1 MKQELGFSEEVTEIC
16 RNKTEETTQG
26 ENLKICISKTQTR
39 RKFSQHTYLTKDSY
53 QGYVYNQFKSI
64 IKKKMK
70 QLEMGGGLTQKNT
83 YQRLIIMKKQSI
95 FLVIREMQIK
105 NITQLH
111 YTVIRTVT
119 IKNIDQIDFL
129 AEIHSKLNSTFLP
142 NSPTSW
148 TKAHQAPL
156 S

>member
-1 MKQELGFSEEVTEIC
+1 MSPTAKLNVLPEGIFQNGAQIESAQSTVEEGLGRLMKQELGFSEEVTEIC

-83 YQRLIIMKKQSI
+83 YQRLIIMKK
-95 FLVIREMQIK
+95 
-105 NITQLH
+105 
-111 YTVIRTVT
+111 
-119 IKNIDQIDFL
+119 
-129 AEIHSKLNSTFLP
+129 
-142 NSPTSW
+142 
-148 TKAHQAPL
+148 
-156 S
+156 